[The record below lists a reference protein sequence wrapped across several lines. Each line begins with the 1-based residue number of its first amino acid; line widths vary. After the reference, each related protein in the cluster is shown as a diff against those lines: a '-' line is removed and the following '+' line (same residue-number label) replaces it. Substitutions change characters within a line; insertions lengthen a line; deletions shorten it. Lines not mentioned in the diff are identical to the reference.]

1 MKNIVVLGCTGSIGR
16 QTLDIVRAFPE
27 EFEVVGLAAGANHDL
42 FRQQIKEFRP
52 RHICCLTP
60 PEDIISGA
68 IFTPMEEM
76 VCLEEVDVVMVAT
89 TGAAGLLPTL
99 NALKHQKA
107 VALSNKEPIV
117 MAGPLLKEYER
128 KYGGAILPV
137 DSEPSAIW
145 QCIQGEANAIRR
157 LIITASG
164 GPFRTM
170 PLAEIAAVTPE
181 QALRH
186 PTWQMGP
193 KITIDSA
200 TLMNKAFEV
209 IESHWLF
216 NVPWENIEVVI
227 HPQSTIHSMV
237 EFADGSVKA
246 QLGPPS
252 MRLPI
257 QYALFY
263 PDRRPNPNDALIPRL
278 DTGIA
283 HAMDFQPMEPE
294 RYPCFRLALE
304 TAQRG
309 QTYPAV
315 LSAADEVAVN
325 AFLKGQIGFG
335 DIYRVVESVVAA
347 HNPTPGQELAELLEA
362 DAWATREAEGVIAA
376 LAVREVR

>member
-1 MKNIVVLGCTGSIGR
+1 MKKIVVLGSTGSIGR
-16 QTLDIVRAFPE
+16 QTLDIVRSFPE
-27 EFEVVGLAAGANHDL
+27 EFEVVGLAAGTNL
-42 FRQQIKEFRP
+42 KLLQQQIAEFQP
-52 RHICCLTP
+52 RHIYCLASP
-60 PEDIISGA
+60 DALLPGPV
-68 IFTPMEEM
+68 FTPMEDM
-76 VCLEEVDVVMVAT
+76 VCLDEVNLIMVAT
-89 TGAAGLLPTL
+89 TGAAGLLPTI
-99 NALKHQKA
+99 NALKHQKT

-117 MAGPLLKEYER
+117 IAGPLLKEYER
-128 KYGGAILPV
+128 RYGGAILPV

-145 QCIQGEANAIRR
+145 QCLQGEANGIRR

-186 PTWQMGP
+186 PTWQMGR

-216 NVPWENIEVVI
+216 NVPWEDIEVVI

-263 PDRRPNPNDALIPRL
+263 PDRRPNDAMIPRL

-283 HAMDFQPMEPE
+283 QSLDFQPLESE
-294 RYPCFRLALE
+294 RYPCFSLAL
-304 TAQRG
+304 TAGRQG
-309 QTYPAV
+309 QTYPAA

-325 AFLKGQIGFG
+325 AFLAGQIGFG
-335 DIYRVVESVVAA
+335 DIYRVVESVLAA
-347 HNPTPGQELAELLEA
+347 HQPTPGQEIGDLLEA
-362 DAWATREAEGVIAA
+362 DAWATQQAREAVAA
-376 LAVREVR
+376 ASSTAPG

>member
-1 MKNIVVLGCTGSIGR
+1 MRNIVVLGCTGSIGC
-16 QTLDIVRAFPE
+16 QTLDIVRAFSG
-27 EFEVVGLAAGANHDL
+27 EFNVVGLAAGSNHDL
-42 FRQQIKEFRP
+42 LRRQIAEFRP
-52 RHICCLTP
+52 RHVFCIDP
-60 PEDIISGA
+60 PPDLAPGSV
-68 IFTPMEEM
+68 FTPMADM
-76 VCLEEVDVVMVAT
+76 VCLPEVDVVMAAT
-89 TGAAGLLPTL
+89 TGAAGLQPTV
-99 NALKHQKA
+99 NALKHGKA

-145 QCIQGEANAIRR
+145 QCIQGEGSPIRR

-164 GPFRTM
+164 GPFRTL
-170 PLAEIAAVTPE
+170 PLEEMASVTRE
-181 QALRH
+181 QALQH

-216 NVPWENIEVVI
+216 GVPWEDIQVVV

-237 EFADGSVKA
+237 EFTDGSVKA

-263 PDRRPNPNDALIPRL
+263 PERRRNPDDSLIPRL

-283 HAMDFQPMEPE
+283 QALDFRPMEPE
-294 RYPCFRLALE
+294 RYPCFNLALA
-304 TAQRG
+304 TARQG
-309 QTYPAV
+309 MTYPAV
-315 LSAADEVAVN
+315 LSAADEVAVD
-325 AFLKGQIGFG
+325 AFLKGKIAFT
-335 DIYRVVESVVAA
+335 DIYRVVETVVNA
-347 HNPTPGQELAELLEA
+347 HTPTPGETLEELQAA
-362 DAWATREAEGVIAA
+362 DAWGTAEAQRVVGE
-376 LAVREVR
+376 L

>member
-1 MKNIVVLGCTGSIGR
+1 MKKIVVLGSTGSIGC

-27 EFEVVGLAAGANHDL
+27 AFEVVGLAAGANHDL
-42 FRQQIKEFRP
+42 FRRQIKEFRP
-52 RHICCLTP
+52 RHVFCIDP
-60 PEDIISGA
+60 PEDLAGEA
-68 IFTPMEEM
+68 TFTPMEEM
-76 VCLEEVDVVMVAT
+76 ARLPNVDLIMAAT
-89 TGAAGLLPTL
+89 SGSAGLVPIL
-99 NALKHQKA
+99 NALKAGKS

-117 MAGPLLKEYER
+117 MAGPLLKECEE
-128 KYGGAILPV
+128 KFGGAILPV

-145 QCIQGEANAIRR
+145 QCIQGEAGKIRR

-164 GPFRTM
+164 GPFSSL
-170 PLAEIAAVTPE
+170 PLEKLATVTPE

-216 NVPWENIEVVI
+216 NVPWEDIEVVV

-263 PDRRPNPNDALIPRL
+263 PERRCNPDDSLIPRL
-278 DTGIA
+278 NTG
-283 HAMDFQPMEPE
+283 MTQTLDFHPLDRQ
-294 RYPCFRLALE
+294 RYPCFDLALD
-304 TAQRG
+304 TARRG
-309 QTYPAV
+309 GAFPAV
-315 LSAADEVAVN
+315 LCAADEVAVS
-325 AFLKGQIGFG
+325 AFLEGKIPFT
-335 DIYRVVESVVAA
+335 DIHRTVEKVVDACPYPATVCCSLDEM
-347 HNPTPGQELAELLEA
+347 LEA
-362 DAWATREAEGVIAA
+362 DAWARQFTMGVVGK
-376 LAVREVR
+376 LDS